1 MHFECFIYRVEHT
14 FEMKMTRIATRAA
27 CFRYLR
33 ICLATISIYCAAS
46 SQASAASP
54 SKASPTAPAPVAE
67 GKDGW
72 LFLESELRFLSFPVF
87 WGKQALLS
95 ARSPKPEAAD
105 PLPAIVDFSR
115 QLAGRGITLIVVP
128 VPPKAWHGARVPARA
143 LEGLSSDSLGK
154 FYKLLTA
161 EGVKVVDLR
170 AAFKEREEAGEQMY
184 CKTDSHWSGAGCVVA
199 AVTVAKALAD
209 AGVAVSPS
217 SLPARWTQARI
228 RGDLLDLKQAPPREE
243 ELLQIRKIGDA
254 PLQPNPSSSLLVL
267 GDSHT
272 LVFHDFL
279 AEGAGFPDQLAK
291 ETGITPDWIGTRGSG
306 ANAVR
311 VSLLRR
317 ALKDPSY
324 LESKKAIVWCFA
336 AREFTESEQGW
347 QRLPL
352 TVEKPVK

>member
-1 MHFECFIYRVEHT
+1 
-14 FEMKMTRIATRAA
+14 MKMKRIATRAA
-27 CFRYLR
+27 CLEYIRVC
-33 ICLATISIYCAAS
+33 IAAISIYFAAS
-46 SQASAASP
+46 LQASAASP
-54 SKASPTAPAPVAE
+54 SKTSPTPPSPVAE
-67 GKDGW
+67 GKNGW

-87 WGKQALLS
+87 WGKPALQT

-115 QLAGRGITLIVVP
+115 QLAGRGISLFVVP
-128 VPPKAWHGARVPARA
+128 VPPKAWNSPHVPSRA
-143 LEGLSSDSLGK
+143 LEGRSSDSLGK
-154 FYKLLTA
+154 FYKQLAA
-161 EGVKVVDLR
+161 EGVKIVDLR
-170 AAFKEREEAGEQMY
+170 AAFKEQEAAGEQMY

-199 AVTVAKALAD
+199 AVTIAKALAA

-217 SLPARWTQARI
+217 PLPVRWTQARI
-228 RGDLLDLKQAPPREE
+228 RGDLLDLKQAPPGEV
-243 ELLQIRKIGDA
+243 ELLQIREIGDA
-254 PLQPNPSSSLLVL
+254 PLQPNPSSNLLLL

-279 AEGAGFPDQLAK
+279 ADGAGLPDQLAK

-317 ALKDPSY
+317 ALKEPAY

-352 TVEKPVK
+352 TVEKSDK

>member
-1 MHFECFIYRVEHT
+1 MHFECFIYTVGDT

-33 ICLATISIYCAAS
+33 ICLATISIYCGAS
-46 SQASAASP
+46 SPAPAASP
-54 SKASPTAPAPVAE
+54 SKTSPPAPSPVAE

-87 WGKQALLS
+87 WGKTAPQT
-95 ARSPKPEAAD
+95 ARSLKAESAD

-115 QLAGRGITLIVVP
+115 QLAGRGIPLLVVP
-128 VPPKAWHGARVPARA
+128 VPPKAWNGAHAPARA
-143 LEGLSSDSLGK
+143 LEGRSSDSLGK

-170 AAFKEREEAGEQMY
+170 SAFKEREDAGESMY

-199 AVTVAKALAD
+199 AATVAKALAE

-217 SLPARWTQARI
+217 SLPARWTQTRI
-228 RGDLLDLKQAPPREE
+228 RGDLLDLNQAPPGEE

-254 PLQPNPSSSLLVL
+254 PLRPNPASNLLVL

-317 ALKDPSY
+317 ALKEPSY
-324 LESKKAIVWCFA
+324 LDSKKAVVWCFA